1 MNFNPSVHAWD
12 SIHRL
17 RTKAERAFEPMLQF
31 SSKSKTC
38 EIAAIEFQICSRQW
52 KVLSCLSLSE
62 LGGNKQALNLY

>member
-1 MNFNPSVHAWD
+1 
-12 SIHRL
+12 
-17 RTKAERAFEPMLQF
+17 MLQF

-38 EIAAIEFQICSRQW
+38 EIAAIEFEICSRQW